1 MCFVQ
6 LRIDY
11 KILEIILHE
20 FNAIETRTRYA
31 MLCHAM
37 LLHLR
42 QRSEQNNHVITFA
55 FKMLEINRGSTKC
68 IKNMNKVRNEDEVN

>member
-20 FNAIETRTRYA
+20 FNAIETRTR
-31 MLCHAM
+31 HAM
-37 LLHLR
+37 PYHTKPYYA
-42 QRSEQNNHVITFA
+42 IA
-55 FKMLEINRGSTKC
+55 LETEKRTK
-68 IKNMNKVRNEDEVN
+68 